1 MFNNKTLYLWPKLK
15 HWIDLPTIEKKINDE
30 TKSCDF
36 WVFNPTVAMDLFK

>member
-1 MFNNKTLYLWPKLK
+1 MFNNKTLYLWSKLK
-15 HWIDLPTIEKKINDE
+15 HWIDLPTIEKINDE